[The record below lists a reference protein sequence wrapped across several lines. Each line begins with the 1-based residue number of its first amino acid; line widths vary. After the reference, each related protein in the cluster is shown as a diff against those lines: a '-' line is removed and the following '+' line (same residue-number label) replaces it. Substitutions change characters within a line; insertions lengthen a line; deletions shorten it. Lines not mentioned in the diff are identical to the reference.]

1 MTRSINIPLRY
12 DPRKREPIVVAPIEY
27 HLDVVVRYLANGAA
41 CTPVQKYGK
50 VMGWSDADGFAY
62 YRKAKK
68 ELGERLV
75 EAWLYTLDEK
85 GEKRIVASW

>member
-27 HLDVVVRYLANGAA
+27 HLDVVVRYIEGGEA
-41 CTPVQKYGK
+41 CAPRCTYGK
-50 VMGWSDADGFAY
+50 VEGWSDVDGFAY

-68 ELGERLV
+68 ALGGRLK
-75 EAWLYTLDEK
+75 EAWLYTINPDGTK
-85 GEKRIVASW
+85 SYVASW